1 DHRMGVIL
9 RLALVFLGAGIL
21 ALSATLA
28 YVIWAGQAME
38 ARHAEGRSLTK
49 PVEVTIVLGAG
60 MDPDGVLAF
69 SSRRRVWAGVE
80 LLKAGK
86 TQRLLFSGGL
96 ALPGV
101 PSAGEMMRDQ
111 AIANGADPAVLT
123 VEGRSISTFQNLL
136 FSYPMLTEETS
147 VALLTDS
154 FHLSRASTL
163 SWFFG
168 RSDVPLV
175 AARGLEAEHWA
186 PRYWLY
192 VREALAWWLNLVK
205 MAAWWGGETIG
216 LSLEQRT
223 ALIR

>member
-1 DHRMGVIL
+1 MGVIL
-9 RLALVFLGAGIL
+9 RLALLVLGAGTIAFL
-21 ALSATLA
+21 ATLF
-28 YVIWAGQAME
+28 YVIWAEGAME
-38 ARHAEGRSLTK
+38 ARHLGGRSLAK
-49 PVEVTIVLGAG
+49 PVDVTIVLGAG

-80 LLKAGK
+80 LLKSGK
-86 TQRLLFSGGL
+86 TRGLIFSGGL
-96 ALPGV
+96 AIPGV
-101 PSAGEMMRDQ
+101 PSAGELMRDQ
-111 AIANGADPAVLT
+111 AILYGADPAVLA

-136 FSYPMLTEETS
+136 FSYPMLPEGAS

-154 FHLSRASTL
+154 FHLARASTL
-163 SWFFG
+163 SWFFDRPG
-168 RSDVPLV
+168 VPLV

-205 MAAWWGGETIG
+205 MGAWWGAERLGI
-216 LSLEQRT
+216 SLEDRT